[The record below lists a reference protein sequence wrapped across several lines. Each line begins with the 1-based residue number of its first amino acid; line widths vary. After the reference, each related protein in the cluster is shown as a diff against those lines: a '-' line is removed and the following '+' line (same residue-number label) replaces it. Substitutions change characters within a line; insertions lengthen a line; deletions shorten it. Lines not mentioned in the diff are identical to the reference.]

1 MYEVLTKDLLLWIRD
16 VKNSAQDIEDLYLLL
31 DLIGGISKS
40 DLLLLKIN
48 SKVKVCLDTDF
59 YSLKKKWT
67 EHTQVSKPIQYICK
81 SSYWRN
87 YKFELTSDV
96 LIPRVETEQIVE
108 IANDLIDQREKK
120 IIFAD
125 LGTGSGAIAISLLA
139 ENRNWKGLA
148 TDIDINALNIAKKN
162 HKNISLDSNLSFYC
176 GNWWEPLI
184 NYSGIIN
191 LAISNPPYIPKDDYE
206 RLHSSVIDFEP
217 KKALYGGEN
226 GLFHIKQIISDAPKF
241 LAEGGWLILENHFD
255 QSKEIKN
262 LFKENGFNSIKTI
275 NDTFGIGRFTI
286 GRYKYINSN
295 VHCL

>member
-1 MYEVLTKDLLLWIRD
+1 MYEVPTKDLLLWIKD
-16 VKNSAQDIEDLYLLL
+16 VKNSEQNIEDLYLLL

-40 DLLLLKIN
+40 DLFLLKIN
-48 SKVKVCLDTDF
+48 PKYNVCLNTDF

-67 EHTQVSKPIQYICK
+67 EHTQISKPIQYVCE

-87 YKFELTSDV
+87 FKLELTSDV

-108 IANDLIDQREKK
+108 IANNIIYPREKK

-125 LGTGSGAIAISLLA
+125 LGTGSGAIAISLVV
-139 ENRNWKGLA
+139 ENSNWEGLA
-148 TDIDINALNIAKKN
+148 TDIDINAIKIAQKN
-162 HKNISLDSNLSFYC
+162 HKNISSDSNINFYC

-184 NYSGIIN
+184 NYAGNIN
-191 LAISNPPYIPKDDYE
+191 LAISNPPYIPKDYYE

-255 QSKEIKN
+255 QSKKIKN
-262 LFKENGFNSIKTI
+262 LLKENGFNYIKTI

-286 GRYKYINSN
+286 GRYK
-295 VHCL
+295 